1 MEPLTEREV
10 NDILNTLS
18 PEQQEFL
25 SAHLKQGK
33 KSKWL
38 EVLSQKKG
46 IPLSEGMTEEEIEE
60 QMESWVLKEVLDGGF
75 GNKPFRCECGTPLRY
90 QYIVYH
96 TKEKKTYKLGV
107 TCLENYT
114 TLAPE
119 LISDIKK
126 GFHTI
131 DLERDE
137 LLTKYQWKQFF
148 PIEKFLYIEDL
159 PVDIVHQAKIG
170 LPLTDRQIDTVF
182 SIKKEYDKKVQA
194 KKVLEEFSD
203 AQKTVY
209 EVLPRWKK
217 EEVIQRF
224 IDRDGFDVEIPE
236 DFQHEEVQTFI
247 EIGFPLLEQH
257 LFKLNEYLNAR
268 REQEQLLLSRQNE
281 MGKSIKITY
290 DEIIRRHLVTLKKVR
305 EKEGSI
311 PRGLHS
317 DWVKIQLQVR
327 ELKEEQEIDY
337 SSFKLNLSMLVFA
350 LKIEPDSF
358 L

>member
-10 NDILNTLS
+10 NDILNTFS
-18 PEQQEFL
+18 PEKQEFL

-46 IPLSEGMTEEEIEE
+46 IPLSEGMTDEEIEE

-96 TKEKKTYKLGV
+96 SKEKKTYKLGV

-114 TLAPE
+114 NLSPE

-137 LLTKYQWKQFF
+137 ILTKYQRKQFF
-148 PIEKFLYIEDL
+148 PIEKFIYIEDL
-159 PVDIVHQAKIG
+159 PEDIVHQTKIG
-170 LPLTDRQIDTVF
+170 LPLTDRQIAIVYT
-182 SIKKEYDKKVQA
+182 IKKEYDKNVQT

-209 EVLPRWKK
+209 DVLPRWKK
-217 EEVIQRF
+217 EEVVQRF
-224 IDRDGFDVEIPE
+224 IDRDGFNVEIPE
-236 DFQHEEVQTFI
+236 EFQHEEIQTFK
-247 EIGFPLLEQH
+247 EIDFPLLEHH

-268 REQEQLLLSRQNE
+268 RNQEQILLSRQKE

-305 EKEGSI
+305 EKEQSI
-311 PRGLHS
+311 PRGLQN
-317 DWVKIQLQVR
+317 DWVKIQQQVR
-327 ELKEEQEIDY
+327 GLKEEQGIEY

-350 LKIEPDSF
+350 LKIEPDPF